1 MHHVV
6 SMSSFMFCFQNL
18 ILQRNVKKMLI
29 TTVKLEETLSGL
41 QRRNIAATRERKQT
55 GSGDVMFC
63 TEPQKNVF

>member
-41 QRRNIAATRERKQT
+41 QRRKETALPPENKNKQEVE
-55 GSGDVMFC
+55 S
-63 TEPQKNVF
+63 